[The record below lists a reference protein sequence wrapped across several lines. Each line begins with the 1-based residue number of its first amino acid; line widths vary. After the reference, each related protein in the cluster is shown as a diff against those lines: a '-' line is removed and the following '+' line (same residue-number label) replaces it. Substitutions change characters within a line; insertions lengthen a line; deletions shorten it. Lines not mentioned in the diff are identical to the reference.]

1 MKEGTLWVLFPI
13 SQVDI
18 DLRKEGKNLQLLQGY
33 TVFQVTFEEHHA
45 NNYAYWNYYFLFYI
59 SQNKTFGLIILG
71 IRGF

>member
-1 MKEGTLWVLFPI
+1 MKEGHRGSFPI

-18 DLRKEGKNLQLLQGY
+18 DLRKEGKTYSCCKGIL
-33 TVFQVTFEEHHA
+33 VFQVTFEEHHA
-45 NNYAYWNYYFLFYI
+45 NHYAYSELLFLFYI